1 MSDDEREPF
10 ADSGDSGEAAEDP
23 ETSAPAAESA
33 APVPKAT
40 DVAPASLE
48 PAPFPEAADRA
59 EAPPRDRDDRG
70 ARGGRE
76 GSGGRGGKGGG
87 PGGPRPVL
95 SEEREPLFR
104 EEGGFRLRLE
114 PPDLVRLR
122 ELPGAKGKS
131 DRELGEEFFEKQAER
146 LAQSLAEDVT
156 PPAEVRVVVDP
167 YSRQA
172 FLAIER
178 TIRSILSF

>member
-10 ADSGDSGEAAEDP
+10 VDSGAPGEAAEHP
-23 ETSAPAAESA
+23 ETSAAAESA
-33 APVPKAT
+33 PLASEAT
-40 DVAPASLE
+40 DAAPASLE

-76 GSGGRGGKGGG
+76 GAGGRGGKGGG
-87 PGGPRPVL
+87 PGGPRPIL

-114 PPDLVRLR
+114 PPDLARLR